1 MSAAAVEEAPVET
14 PALEATEVP
23 EETEAPVETAA
34 PEVTEAPTAV
44 PETSMTLKAPA
55 NEEEAKNVVVAAET
69 DNWVRKALLLS
80 GVNAGKE
87 TNANNP
93 ESGKPP
99 LVLYPDK
106 CWFCGCCVEDCPAGA
121 AEFHHPLGQRIP
133 RKRKETGEMFRTD
146 MEELYPPPGRKPYF

>member
-14 PALEATEVP
+14 PAPEATEVP

-44 PETSMTLKAPA
+44 PETSMMMKAPA
-55 NEEEAKNVVVAAET
+55 NEKEAKNVVGAAET

-99 LVLYPDK
+99 LVLYPDE
-106 CWFCGCCVEDCPAGA
+106 CWFCGSCVEDCHAGA

-133 RKRKETGEMFRTD
+133 WKRKETGEMFRTD
-146 MEELYPPPGRKPYF
+146 MEGLYPPTGRKPYF